1 MVISRVFKNDMY
13 LLSVRIDLVGKFIQ
27 LTFGVC
33 DLERCYAPAQEAI
46 RNIQSGLNAQIF
58 TGLCDLFYCAANI
71 IDERAEEIQAPSG
84 EPVISRRQRREEQA
98 KRDGVVMQM

>member
-1 MVISRVFKNDMY
+1 MELQTSAAEEN
-13 LLSVRIDLVGKFIQ
+13 
-27 LTFGVC
+27 
-33 DLERCYAPAQEAI
+33 YAPAQEAI

-58 TGLCDLFYCAANI
+58 TGLCDLFYYAANI